1 METIILKDIRKVYK
15 NGVEA
20 LKDINISINAG
31 EIVGLIG
38 PNGAGKTTLINIILG
53 LLKPTEG
60 VSKIL
65 GVDTDKMTKRERKKI
80 GFILD
85 GPGLYDDLTVDEN
98 IKFWSELYEV
108 SQIRG
113 EALLN
118 QWGLYENRGSLVKEL
133 SAGMKQKLAISR
145 AFLHDP
151 SIVLMDE
158 PTSNLDPVARK
169 NMVEFLK
176 SLHDKEKTL
185 LITSHDLFDIERI
198 CSRIILLRRGQIVV
212 SGNMEELKEALG
224 VRIGVKI
231 KVSNKIPRDIVNEI
245 SKDSEVNIIGEKEL
259 MLSGDKI
266 SPSSVVRYLVNK
278 GIDVERVEEEKVTL
292 EDIYTYIVKE
302 DEE

>member
-1 METIILKDIRKVYK
+1 M
-15 NGVEA
+15 
-20 LKDINISINAG
+20 
-31 EIVGLIG
+31 
-38 PNGAGKTTLINIILG
+38 
-53 LLKPTEG
+53 
-60 VSKIL
+60 
-65 GVDTDKMTKRERKKI
+65 
-80 GFILD
+80 D

-98 IKFWSELYEV
+98 IKFWSELYGV
-108 SQIRG
+108 SEIYG
-113 EALLN
+113 EALLK

-198 CSRIILLRRGQIVV
+198 CSRIILLRKGQIVV

-224 VRIGVKI
+224 VRMGVTI
-231 KVSNKIPRDIVNEI
+231 KVSSKIPKYIVNEI
-245 SKDSEVNIIGEKEL
+245 SKDSEVNVIGEKEL
-259 MLSGDKI
+259 ILSGDKI

-292 EDIYTYIVKE
+292 EDIYTIIVKE

>member
-1 METIILKDIRKVYK
+1 
-15 NGVEA
+15 
-20 LKDINISINAG
+20 
-31 EIVGLIG
+31 
-38 PNGAGKTTLINIILG
+38 
-53 LLKPTEG
+53 
-60 VSKIL
+60 
-65 GVDTDKMTKRERKKI
+65 
-80 GFILD
+80 LD

-118 QWGLYENRGSLVKEL
+118 QWGLYENKGSLVKEL

-212 SGNMEELKEALG
+212 TGNMEELKEALG
-224 VRIGVKI
+224 VRMGVTI
-231 KVSNKIPRDIVNEI
+231 KVSNKIPKNIVNEI